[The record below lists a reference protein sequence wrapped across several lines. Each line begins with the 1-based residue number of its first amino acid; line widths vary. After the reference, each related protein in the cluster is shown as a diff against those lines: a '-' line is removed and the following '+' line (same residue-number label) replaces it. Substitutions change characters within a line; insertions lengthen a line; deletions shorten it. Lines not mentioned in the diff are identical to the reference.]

1 MNVGPASKLAFTQ
14 QPGDSTG
21 GVAFAT
27 QPTVAV
33 QDLAGNTV
41 TTDTSPVTL
50 ALTVP
55 GGATL
60 SCTSNPVAAVTGVAS
75 FAGCRVNVAGSYHP
89 HRDRRRPHR
98 GGQLLVHDRR
108 AHHAA
113 RARHG

>member
-14 QPGDSTG
+14 QPGGSTG

-75 FAGCRVNVAGSYHP
+75 FAGCRVNVAGSFTLTAT
-89 HRDRRRPHR
+89 D
-98 GGQLLVHDRR
+98 GGLTAAVSSSFTIE
-108 AHHAA
+108 APTHAA